1 MSFSVTHLVGFGA
14 GGAEPPTLSYQTTTE
29 SGTDTTTYT
38 FAGTAIGAE
47 SAARYVVVATAGVAG
62 AGLIN
67 SVTLG
72 GNGMTEVVTVIG
84 GAAMRGGIY
93 ILAVP
98 TGTTASI
105 VVTFANTQN
114 RCGLAVWAL
123 YGLNSATAVDTA
135 TATAEGAGSLNLDTQ
150 DGGIVVAYGQL
161 NSSGQTMAWTGV
173 TADAE
178 QTGENVKWSASASNV
193 TAATPRTVST
203 NITPDNGNA
212 QVYMAASFR

>member
-1 MSFSVTHLVGFGA
+1 MSFLVTHLVGFGV

-47 SAARYVVVATAGVAG
+47 SAARHVVVATAGVAG

-135 TATAEGAGSLNLDTQ
+135 TATAEGSLNLDTQ

-173 TADAE
+173 TADAT

-193 TAATPRTVST
+193 AAETPRTVST

>member
-135 TATAEGAGSLNLDTQ
+135 TATAEGSLNLDTQ

-173 TADAE
+173 TADAT

-193 TAATPRTVST
+193 AAETPRTVST